1 MNDITLFT
9 RYATKIFISAKI
21 MLSKP
26 FGLVLLLPVVAAP
39 TFTTP
44 QKALILLAGL
54 FVVDFITGITASWM
68 EFRRSLPVLPA
79 SGKRYVIQSSKLKLS
94 AVKFIVYG
102 LTALV
107 ARGIEWAFIPKEFE
121 PHEALNKMTLTTM
134 AIAFCCCIELYSIVF
149 ENFKRM
155 GFDVIQIVKKVFTDG
170 RKVYKIVKDEDKTE

>member
-9 RYATKIFISAKI
+9 RYATKIFLSGKV

-26 FGLVLLLPVVAAP
+26 VGLILMVPVVASPA
-39 TFTTP
+39 FTTP

-54 FVVDFITGITASWM
+54 FVLDFITGITASWM
-68 EFRRSLPVLPA
+68 EFKRSIPVLPA

-107 ARGIEWAFIPKEFE
+107 ARGIEWAFIAKEFE
-121 PHEALNKMTLTTM
+121 PHESLNKMTLTTM

-155 GFDVIQIVKKVFTDG
+155 GFDVIQVIKNASAKGWDL
-170 RKVYKIVKDEDKTE
+170 YKTVKDEKTE